1 LMETGMMTPS
11 SSTVGRVVTKRGF
24 RVLLVATLVILTVQG
39 WSGDT
44 VNIFLP
50 ASATTS
56 PLSSFA
62 GFWPLVESL
71 GGLAVW
77 HVAEGALL
85 TVLSVAVL
93 PLSFAWSKSRAVRVA
108 SLLGLFFILSAAA
121 GGVEFVLSGLSNG
134 GNSAQMGGSFIG
146 AYAFY
151 FIALYYSRNTQEAKP
166 N

>member
-1 LMETGMMTPS
+1 MEIGRPTPS
-11 SSTVGRVVTKRGF
+11 SSNVGQVVTKRGL
-24 RVLLVATLVILTVQG
+24 RVLLVATLAILTVQG

-85 TVLSVAVL
+85 TALSVVVFA
-93 PLSFAWSKSRAVRVA
+93 LSFAWSNSRTVHVA

-121 GGVEFVLSGLSNG
+121 GGIQFVLSGLSNG
-134 GNSAQMGGSFIG
+134 GNSAQMAGSFIG

-151 FIALYYSRNTQEAKP
+151 FIALYYSKSTQEAKLD
-166 N
+166 

>member
-1 LMETGMMTPS
+1 MAS
-11 SSTVGRVVTKRGF
+11 SVTKMQGLTSRKF
-24 RVLLVATLVILTVQG
+24 RILLVATLVILTVQG

-50 ASATTS
+50 ATATTS

-77 HVAEGALL
+77 HVIEGALL
-85 TVLSVAVL
+85 TVLSVVVL
-93 PLSFAWSKSRAVRVA
+93 ALSFVWSKSRAVRVA
-108 SLLGLFFILSAAA
+108 SLLGLFFIFSAAA
-121 GGVEFVLSGLSNG
+121 GGIDFVLSGLSNG
-134 GNSAQMGGSFIG
+134 GNSAQMGGSFLG

-151 FIALYYSRNTQEAKP
+151 FIALYYSRSANPEAKS

>member
-1 LMETGMMTPS
+1 M
-11 SSTVGRVVTKRGF
+11 
-24 RVLLVATLVILTVQG
+24 
-39 WSGDT
+39 
-44 VNIFLP
+44 
-50 ASATTS
+50 
-56 PLSSFA
+56 
-62 GFWPLVESL
+62 
-71 GGLAVW
+71 W

-85 TVLSVAVL
+85 TALSVVVFA
-93 PLSFAWSKSRAVRVA
+93 LSFAWSNSRTVHVA

-121 GGVEFVLSGLSNG
+121 GGIQFVLSGLSNG